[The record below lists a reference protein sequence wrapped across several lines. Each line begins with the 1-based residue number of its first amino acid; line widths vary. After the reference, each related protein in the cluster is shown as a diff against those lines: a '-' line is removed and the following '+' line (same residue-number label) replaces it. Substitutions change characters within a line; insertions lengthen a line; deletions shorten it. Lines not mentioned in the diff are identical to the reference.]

1 MRMHP
6 LPCACI
12 PSHTPHCPHQSVPFL
27 VCCPVC
33 GTGKH
38 ALWRG
43 GECIGHVPEGAGV
56 HVCMCV
62 CVHVCMCACVHVCM
76 CIGHVPEGAGTSPP
90 LLGAP
95 PRRVQRHTCTCT
107 HAHMHTCTHAHMR
120 TCTHAHMHTCAHTHM
135 RTYMHIQTHAH
146 AHTRMRTCVCVQ
158 VPRRTRSRRS
168 AAPS

>member
-6 LPCACI
+6 LP
-12 PSHTPHCPHQSVPFL
+12 HTPLPSSICAVSGVLPGVRYRQTRPLAWRRVHRPR
-27 VCCPVC
+27 
-33 GTGKH
+33 
-38 ALWRG
+38 ARG
-43 GECIGHVPEGAGV
+43 GRCA
-56 HVCMCV
+56 
-62 CVHVCMCACVHVCM
+62 CVHVCMCACVHVCMCSCVHVCM

-146 AHTRMRTCVCVQ
+146 VHTRMRTCVCVQ